1 MELRDFGFNYRTG
14 GGKPV
19 IGRALA
25 ITCSD
30 TQLFIGETVMTN
42 ILKLQTLKPELTTN
56 FHNGLMST
64 LSSICPMASGED
76 NRKSFER
83 E

>member
-1 MELRDFGFNYRTG
+1 
-14 GGKPV
+14 
-19 IGRALA
+19 LA
-25 ITCSD
+25 ECLQSHAAIHNF
-30 TQLFIGETVMTN
+30 FIGETVMTN